1 MRILLIEDDKL
12 IGDGIKA
19 GLTKLGF
26 NLDWFTD
33 GAVGKNALGSA
44 PYDAVILDLSLPGLD
59 GLDLLRQWRQAGQ
72 DVPVL
77 ILTARDALEQRVSGL
92 QSGADDY
99 LCKPFAL
106 AEVAARLQALIRRR
120 HGQLMPQLT
129 HGNVVFDSATR
140 SVSCNGEQ
148 VTLTPRELAVLELF
162 LHNKGRVLARPLI
175 QEKLYNWDDEVS
187 SNAVEVHIHHLRRKL
202 GNGFI
207 RTIHGV
213 GYTLG
218 MPREAPQPAA
228 ASDPDFQPVGAADL
242 VHCQRGGLGD
252 VAQYHQRSVRHPAD
266 AVRQAAGDRQ
276 PRRSA
281 GR

>member
-1 MRILLIEDDKL
+1 MRILLIEDDPL
-12 IGDGIKA
+12 IGDGIKV

-33 GAVGKNALGSA
+33 GVVGRNALESA
-44 PYDAVILDLSLPGLD
+44 PYDAAILDLSLPGLD
-59 GLDLLRQWRQAGQ
+59 GLELLRQWRQAGH

-92 QSGADDY
+92 HSGADDY

-120 HGQLMPQLT
+120 HGQLTPQWV
-129 HGNVVFDSATR
+129 HGNVVFDAAAR
-140 SVSCNGEQ
+140 SVSCNGEP
-148 VTLTPRELAVLELF
+148 VTLTPRELAVLELL
-162 LHNKGRVLARPLI
+162 LHHQGRVLGRPLI

-207 RTIHGV
+207 RTVHGV

-218 MPREAPQPAA
+218 
-228 ASDPDFQPVGAADL
+228 D
-242 VHCQRGGLGD
+242 
-252 VAQYHQRSVRHPAD
+252 AQ
-266 AVRQAAGDRQ
+266 
-276 PRRSA
+276 
-281 GR
+281 

>member
-1 MRILLIEDDKL
+1 MRILLIEDDKI
-12 IGDGIKA
+12 IGDGIKV
-19 GLTKLGF
+19 GLSQLGF
-26 NLDWFTD
+26 TLDWFSD
-33 GAVGKNALGSA
+33 GKLGKQALGSA
-44 PYDAVILDLSLPGLD
+44 PYDAVILDLSLPGID
-59 GLDLLRQWRQAGQ
+59 GLDLLREWRQAGE

-77 ILTARDALEQRVSGL
+77 ILTARDALSQRVDGL

-120 HGQLMPQLT
+120 HGRLSAQLT
-129 HGNVVFDSATR
+129 HGRLVFDTAAR
-140 SVSCNGEQ
+140 SVTLDGAL

-175 QEKLYNWDDEVS
+175 QEKLYSWDDEVS

-207 RTIHGV
+207 RTVHGV

-218 MPREAPQPAA
+218 
-228 ASDPDFQPVGAADL
+228 
-242 VHCQRGGLGD
+242 
-252 VAQYHQRSVRHPAD
+252 D
-266 AVRQAAGDRQ
+266 AE
-276 PRRSA
+276 
-281 GR
+281 